1 MTDVTDVTDVT
12 DTTVVPDEDSLAG
25 DRLSQGGAA
34 VAARPAR
41 TLSADEIADALGQH
55 RPTPQQRAVIESP
68 LEPALVVA
76 GAGSGKTETMASRVL
91 WLIANG
97 HVSPGQILGL
107 TFTRKA
113 AGELAERIRNRI
125 TQLADAGLVPGEHD
139 PFDTPAVATYNSF
152 ANTIYRDNA
161 MLLGR
166 ESDGD
171 VLGEASAWQLARS
184 IVIASQDER
193 LASLDKSLDTIT
205 RAVLEISH
213 GLAENIADGADVAA
227 MAHDFA
233 QLVDLPTGG
242 RGAYADVDKHA
253 AAVGALPLLIDLAHQ
268 FEQAKAER
276 GFVEYSDQVAL
287 ALELVRRVPRIRD
300 DLRSQYRVVLLDEY
314 QDTSV
319 VQTWLLSGIFGGHP
333 VMAVGDPHQSIYGWR
348 GASSANLED
357 FARQFGEPG
366 GARVPEFSLAT
377 SWRNGHRILEAAN
390 ALVEPLTATTRV
402 AVQRLQPAP
411 TATDTAISF
420 AYAED
425 LASEADTAARW
436 LKSRLAVPVRD
447 GAGFRPPSAAML
459 FRTRKTQAAFI
470 EALREHEIPFH
481 VLGVGGLME
490 EPEIADLVSALT
502 VINDPGAGSEL
513 VRLLSGSRWR
523 IGASD
528 LHGLRRIASRLR
540 DRDFAQR
547 PLDDEIRTRL
557 RESVSDDDGASIV
570 DALDFVAT
578 AKPDHGL
585 ITGISDEGLTRLRD
599 AGAVLARLRS
609 RSGLDLLDFVTMV
622 EQELMLDIEVAAN
635 PDRVLGR
642 APLDAFF
649 DALSGYLTVD
659 DAPTLRSFLGWLRE
673 AAWRDNLAPR
683 PEEAEP
689 GTVQIMTIHGSKG
702 LERDIIVVPRLVD
715 GELPGTPL
723 EGTGAWLGFG
733 RLPWEFRGDSAELP
747 TLDWRTAETRKELVD
762 LIADFKTHVSEH
774 HEREERRLAYVA
786 ITRARHDLLLTGSF
800 WSGQVKPRKPSPFL
814 MELASR
820 GIVPEL
826 PDGPAE
832 EFAPAGVDEFDLV
845 WPFDPLGGRRRRVE
859 AAAALVTEARRA
871 THAAAPAGAQGEG
884 HFDGPAAIQDAGP
897 WQDDLD
903 LLLAERERRTEPAGR
918 AEPPIRVPASR
929 FKDYVTD
936 PDAVAA
942 ALRRP
947 MPERPYRATRL
958 GTLFHEWVEDRY
970 GVHGSSEELDA
981 FDDEIDLGDAV
992 DSSAA
997 SQQEKFDELRRTFER
1012 SPWAAIRPVDVER
1025 EIHLPLA
1032 DRVVICKIDAVYPLD
1047 GDRFQVVDWKT
1058 GKAPRDAK
1066 DLEDKQLQLALYRQA
1081 YAEWRGIDPER
1092 IDAVFYY
1099 VSDDAIIRPERIFD
1113 RGELEA
1119 LWRASRGK

>member
-1 MTDVTDVTDVT
+1 MTDTAVMRDD
-12 DTTVVPDEDSLAG
+12 DELARA
-25 DRLSQGGAA
+25 DAA
-34 VAARPAR
+34 PAR
-41 TLSADEIADALGQH
+41 VLSADEIADALGQH

-125 TQLADAGLVPGEHD
+125 AQLADAGLVPGEHD
-139 PFDTPAVATYNSF
+139 PFDTPTVATYNSF

-193 LASLDKSLDTIT
+193 LASVDKSLDTIT
-205 RAVLEISH
+205 RAVLDISH
-213 GLAENIADGADVAA
+213 GLAENIADADDVAA
-227 MAHDFA
+227 MAEEFA
-233 QLVDLPTGG
+233 RIADLPTGG
-242 RGAYADVDKHA
+242 RGAYAEIEKHA
-253 AAVGALPLLIDLAHQ
+253 AVVGSLPLLIDLARQ
-268 FEQAKAER
+268 FERAKAEH

-287 ALELVRRVPRIRD
+287 ALELVRKVPRIRD
-300 DLRSQYRVVLLDEY
+300 DLRGQYRVVLLDEY

-357 FARQFGEPG
+357 FARQFGEP
-366 GARVPEFSLAT
+366 ATSVAEFSLAT
-377 SWRNGHRILEAAN
+377 SWRNGHGILEAAN
-390 ALVEPLTATTRV
+390 ALVDPLTATTRV

-411 TATDTAISF
+411 TATDSPISF
-420 AYAED
+420 SYEED
-425 LASEADTAARW
+425 LATEADTAARW

-447 GAGFRPPSAAML
+447 GAGVRAPSAAML
-459 FRTRKTQAAFI
+459 FRTRKTQAVFI
-470 EALREHEIPFH
+470 DALRQHEIPFH

-502 VINDPGAGSEL
+502 VINDPAAGSEL

-523 IGASD
+523 IGARD

-540 DRDFAQR
+540 DRDFAHR

-585 ITGISDEGLTRLRD
+585 ITGISDEGLARLRD

-659 DAPTLRSFLGWLRE
+659 DSPSLRSFLGWLRE

-733 RLPWEFRGDSAELP
+733 RLPWEFRGDAAELP
-747 TLDWRTAETRKELVD
+747 TLEWRTAETRKELVD
-762 LIADFKTHVSEH
+762 LIADFKAEVSHH

-800 WSGQVKPRKPSPFL
+800 WSGQVKPRRPSSFL
-814 MELASR
+814 VELAAL
-820 GIVPEL
+820 GIVPPL
-826 PDGPAE
+826 PEGPAE
-832 EFAPAGVDEFDLV
+832 EFAPDGIDEFDVV
-845 WPFDPLGGRRRRVE
+845 WPFDPLGGRRSRVE
-859 AAAALVTEARRA
+859 AGAALVEEARLA
-871 THAAAPAGAQGEG
+871 LTAGTEVTAGA
-884 HFDGPAAIQDAGP
+884 

-903 LLLAERERRTEPAGR
+903 LLLAERKRRTEPAGR

-981 FDDEIDLGDAV
+981 FDDEIDLGDTV
-992 DSSAA
+992 DSAVL
-997 SQQEKFDELRRTFER
+997 SQQLKFDELRRTFER
-1012 SPWAAIRPVDVER
+1012 SPWASIRPVDVER

-1032 DRVVICKIDAVYPLD
+1032 DRVVICKIDAVYPLE

-1113 RGELEA
+1113 REELEA
-1119 LWRASRGK
+1119 LWRASRTR